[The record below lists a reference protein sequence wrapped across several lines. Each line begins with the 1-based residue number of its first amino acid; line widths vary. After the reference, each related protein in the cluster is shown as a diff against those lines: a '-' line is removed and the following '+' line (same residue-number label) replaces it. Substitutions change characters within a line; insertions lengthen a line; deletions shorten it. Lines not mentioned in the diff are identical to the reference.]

1 MGHVSYSEEIN
12 ATPEQVWAIISN
24 VTRLPDWAYKERGQ
38 NYPVEGKYGS
48 DQREGVGTIWVGVSA
63 DGQTATQKITAWEA
77 PTSLAYQLEGMENA
91 ALKMSQTSTFTL
103 EPADNGTKITWAV
116 DWELGGGFSLNKL
129 LIWFTGNAAF
139 EEMIAGSL
147 ENLKALVEA
156 EAGEKSP
163 PDEAANN
170 DDPAAG

>member
-12 ATPEQVWAIISN
+12 ATPQQVWSVISD

-48 DQREGVGTIWVGVSA
+48 DQTEGVGTIWVGISA
-63 DGQTATQKITAWEA
+63 DGQTATQKITAWEPPA
-77 PTSLAYQLEGMENA
+77 TLAYQLEAMENA
-91 ALKMSQTSTFTL
+91 ALNMSQTSTFTV
-103 EPADNGTKITWAV
+103 EPSGDGAKITWAV

-129 LIWFTGNAAF
+129 LLWFTGNSAF

-156 EAGEKSP
+156 ETGAEP
-163 PDEAANN
+163 PPAETAS
-170 DDPAAG
+170 DDNPAA